1 MQPLTLTLYHWPWPS
16 PTAGSLRVTG
26 ACAGDGLAGP
36 IAAEIAWLV
45 FEAGVATG
53 SVGRQE
59 GVRVVKRQQRRQ
71 LLIKA
76 VGVIWCA
83 AAAVVVQATCEISLC
98 ES

>member
-1 MQPLTLTLYHWPWPS
+1 M
-16 PTAGSLRVTG
+16 TG

-36 IAAEIAWLV
+36 IAAERARLI

-71 LLIKA
+71 LLIQA
-76 VGVIWCA
+76 VGV
-83 AAAVVVQATCEISLC
+83 V
-98 ES
+98 